1 MQESYFLY
9 DGSNSIKRA
18 FINEI
23 NKFSPIYCSGCFYG
37 ETEKEKIYLITG
49 KNAKS
54 FFIQKSAEKKELDLQ
69 IVKVSEK
76 KTETTDNKIHVFFF
90 FFKDW
95 KKKKDKNEYNRFHQ
109 HQRST
114 KFFRRH
120 YQPY

>member
-1 MQESYFLY
+1 MEQINLLQESYFLY

-90 FFKDW
+90 LFQGLE
-95 KKKKDKNEYNRFHQ
+95 KKERQK
-109 HQRST
+109 
-114 KFFRRH
+114 
-120 YQPY
+120 